1 MGTSQET
8 ERTARIIRGEGKE
21 AGESPRARAA
31 RSRLEGVGFT
41 IVVVDAT
48 HWRIGD
54 FSFWPETN
62 MWRQPDGRLG
72 SGGLSGLIEAVRLV
86 QVKK

>member
-8 ERTARIIRGEGKE
+8 ERTARLVRGESRE
-21 AGESPRARAA
+21 AAPSARARAA

-41 IVVVDAT
+41 IVLIDQT

-54 FSFWPETN
+54 FSFWPETT
-62 MWRQPDGRLG
+62 MWRHPDGRLG
-72 SGGLSGLIEAVRLV
+72 DRGLPGLIEAVRLV